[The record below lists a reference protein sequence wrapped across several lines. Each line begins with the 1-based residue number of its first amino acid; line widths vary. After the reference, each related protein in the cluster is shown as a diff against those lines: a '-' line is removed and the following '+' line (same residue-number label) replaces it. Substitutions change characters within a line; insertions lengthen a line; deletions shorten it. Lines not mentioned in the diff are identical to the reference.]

1 MEPMFKISKYGRTVN
16 LRNKTAHDELI
27 EYKRRNGEHSQFPL
41 GDDAFLDFEI
51 YMSQKYRAEFRSYVV
66 LCGGLRIAAQTFKA
80 ASMPSKL
87 IEYWL
92 KVKEDEANGKTA
104 VSSSGRLEESTPYSA

>member
-16 LRNKTAHDELI
+16 LRNSTAFNELTR
-27 EYKRRNGEHSQFPL
+27 YKEENKKHSQFAL
-41 GDDAFLDFEI
+41 GDDEFLEFEI
-51 YMSQKYRAEFRSYVV
+51 YMSKKYRAEFRSYV
-66 LCGGLRIAAQTFKA
+66 LQCGGLRIAAQTFRA

-104 VSSSGRLEESTPYSA
+104 VSSSGRLEESEAYTA